1 MEGANSGKNTFK
13 CDFLHFACHQILSIL
28 TIAANISSCPRT
40 TLPPSPTAFSISQYF
55 CVLRSPACTV
65 QDELIV
71 LNEEEYHCYMVQ
83 CLDCGDLLTVRE
95 TGKEMSNKLAKME
108 FEEILEFNHKIR
120 KKVKVS
126 KRIIVL
132 IFTTNSKHKK
142 PSAAAS
148 ITLAWTEYK
157 STT

>member
-1 MEGANSGKNTFK
+1 MEGANTGKNTCK

-40 TLPPSPTAFSISQYF
+40 TLPPLPHGFFYFAVF

-71 LNEEEYHCYMVQ
+71 FNEEEYHCYMVR
-83 CLDCGDLLTVRE
+83 CLDCGDPLTVRE
-95 TGKEMSNKLAKME
+95 TGKEMSNELAKME
-108 FEEILEFNHKIR
+108 YEEILGFNHKIR
-120 KKVKVS
+120 KKVKAS

-132 IFTTNSKHKK
+132 IFTTNLKHKK

>member
-13 CDFLHFACHQILSIL
+13 CDFLHFACHQILS
-28 TIAANISSCPRT
+28 IAANISSCPRT

-71 LNEEEYHCYMVQ
+71 FNEEEYHCYMVW
-83 CLDCGDLLTVRE
+83 CFDCGDPLTVRE
-95 TGKEMSNKLAKME
+95 TGKEMSNELAKME
-108 FEEILEFNHKIR
+108 YVEILEFNHKTR
-120 KKVKVS
+120 KKVKVF

-132 IFTTNSKHKK
+132 IFTTNLKHKK